1 VTVSQVIWF
10 MWFWVVAYYGLARTV
25 LAKINKDDPDY
36 FELSSTDGRLPFGM
50 KTSVAIWDMVWDTD
64 LPGEE
69 FGGFVRYGLY
79 AVRALFVLYVP
90 AAVILF
96 YNVN

>member
-1 VTVSQVIWF
+1 
-10 MWFWVVAYYGLARTV
+10 MCFWAAAYYGLARTI
-25 LAKINKDDPDY
+25 LAKINKYDPDY
-36 FELSSTDGRLPFGM
+36 FELSSPDGGLPFGM
-50 KTSVAIWDMVWDTD
+50 KTSIAIWDMVWDTD

-79 AVRALFVLYVP
+79 AVRSLLILYIPV
-90 AAVILF
+90 AVILF